1 MIIKKWSGSAW
12 VAQYPKTTGQ
22 QVFTSNGSTALFD
35 SNNKLIASY
44 LPDSVIGGMNFAG
57 TVDLSTAK
65 DGDDLFAL
73 SAASGKMVQSG
84 DYLIVTAG
92 GNITSGASTFTLAV
106 QAPGDEG
113 DSSLPVTLEAG
124 DWMVLTEIDTS
135 TDPDTYKVAIINN
148 TYRSASTG
156 SAGIVELAT
165 NSEAAGSSTSLAVTP
180 AGLSSVLSGYS
191 TTSHTHTLA
200 NGATDV
206 TASAAELNVL
216 DGITANTTELNK
228 LDGYLGGVTELNYLD
243 SLHATGVTAT
253 EFDYLD
259 GVTSNIQTQLG
270 TKQGTITGAATTV
283 TGSNLTASRA
293 LVSNSSGKIA
303 VSNITSAELD
313 LLDGLTSNVQT
324 QLDGKQATITG
335 AATTIDTENLTASKA
350 LVSNSSGKVAVL
362 STVSTTELGYLNG
375 VTSAIQ
381 TQLDGKEGS
390 RSYGNGLYLS
400 GSTVHAGAGVGI
412 STDATYVKMTYP
424 IAIDADGGSNPTG
437 GNDYRVTDGAL
448 WFDLS

>member
-35 SNNKLIASY
+35 SNNKLIASF

-57 TVDLSTAK
+57 TVSLSTSK
-65 DGDDLFAL
+65 DGDDLFSL
-73 SAASGKMVQSG
+73 TETSGKMVQAG
-84 DYLIVTAG
+84 DYVIVTTG
-92 GNITSGASTFTLAV
+92 GSITGGASTFPLAV
-106 QAPGDEG
+106 QSPGDEG
-113 DSSLPVTLEAG
+113 DSTLPVTLEAG
-124 DWMVLTEIDTS
+124 DWMVLTEINTG
-135 TDPDTYKVAIINN
+135 TDPATYTVAIINN
-148 TYRSASTG
+148 TYSSASTTA
-156 SAGIVELAT
+156 AGIVELAT

-180 AGLSSVLSGYS
+180 AGLGSVLSGYS
-191 TTSHTHTLA
+191 TTSHTHTLSD
-200 NGATDV
+200 GATDV

-216 DGITANTTELNK
+216 DGITSSTTELNK

-243 SLHATGVTAT
+243 ALHATGVTST
-253 EFDYLD
+253 EFNYLD

-283 TGSNLTASRA
+283 TGSNLTASRVV
-293 LVSNSSGKIA
+293 VSNSSGKIA
-303 VSNITSAELD
+303 VSNITSSELD

-335 AATTIDTENLTASKA
+335 AATTIDTENLSASRA
-350 LVSNSSGKVAVL
+350 LVSNSTGKVAASLV
-362 STVSTTELGYLNG
+362 TATELGYLDG

-390 RSYGNGLYLS
+390 RTYGNGLYLS

-437 GNDYRVTDGAL
+437 GNDYRITDGAL